1 MGEVDN
7 DDDDD
12 VDDDNDDDDQ
22 FAAVVAEDAAAKFL
36 SVTVV
41 KTLSLSPSY
50 FDVDVLLVT
59 GLNFRVSVDNDDE
72 GIFVT
77 VFAVVVVVT
86 VFVIIIVIEFDS
98 KMIKESFLAISN
110 FFSHVDDNG
119 GTNDD
124 DDDVNRDG
132 DFGDDDG
139 DDDENDDNDMFGL
152 SPTSGGA
159 LEGHAAGKA
168 TIHPTISARCV
179 CFKGG

>member
-1 MGEVDN
+1 MTFVSFWG
-7 DDDDD
+7 
-12 VDDDNDDDDQ
+12 
-22 FAAVVAEDAAAKFL
+22 ALRAVRRSCGVFSATEHVGRQHPTCL
-36 SVTVV
+36 SVTV
-41 KTLSLSPSY
+41 
-50 FDVDVLLVT
+50 
-59 GLNFRVSVDNDDE
+59 
-72 GIFVT
+72 
-77 VFAVVVVVT
+77 FA
-86 VFVIIIVIEFDS
+86 IIIVIDFDS

-124 DDDVNRDG
+124 DDDDDNRDG

-139 DDDENDDNDMFGL
+139 DDDENDDNVMFGL